1 MLVLGHQCLTALCR
15 GKSCFMSMYFPFESM
30 SRAISGPSVLVGAG
44 LLSDGCCWCCAGAL
58 DTRLCDGCELCGSGL
73 SESGLRGGC

>member
-1 MLVLGHQCLTALCR
+1 
-15 GKSCFMSMYFPFESM
+15 MSMNFPLESM

-44 LLSDGCCWCCAGAL
+44 AL
-58 DTRLCDGCELCGSGL
+58 DTRLCDGCELSGSGL

>member
-30 SRAISGPSVLVGAG
+30 SRAISGPSVLVGAVLVGAG
-44 LLSDGCCWCCAGAL
+44 LLVLG
-58 DTRLCDGCELCGSGL
+58 
-73 SESGLRGGC
+73 

>member
-30 SRAISGPSVLVGAG
+30 SRAISGPSVLVGAVLVGAG
-44 LLSDGCCWCCAGAL
+44 LLVLLTNRREKPISHQKKRTSAC
-58 DTRLCDGCELCGSGL
+58 
-73 SESGLRGGC
+73 